1 MAAALHG
8 GRPSLISRGTLSGGD
23 RRISKIK
30 SLCQNP
36 PSMSL
41 EAGLAPEGTPVG
53 GQKTRRKTREADL
66 STEQA
71 GAQAP
76 SRFPRP
82 DGHQGRSHGDCQ
94 ATRAWPQAAERL
106 SWTWT
111 WTPAIAMER
120 LRQRADFLAA
130 AQGAKVATA
139 GFVLQ
144 ARERAAGG
152 PIRVGFT
159 VSKKVGNAVE
169 RNRVRR
175 RLREIVRLTAAA
187 RLRSGHDYVLV
198 GRRSALS
205 LPFER
210 MTQDFDQ
217 ALRRLRAPK

>member
-1 MAAALHG
+1 
-8 GRPSLISRGTLSGGD
+8 
-23 RRISKIK
+23 
-30 SLCQNP
+30 
-36 PSMSL
+36 
-41 EAGLAPEGTPVG
+41 
-53 GQKTRRKTREADL
+53 
-66 STEQA
+66 
-71 GAQAP
+71 
-76 SRFPRP
+76 
-82 DGHQGRSHGDCQ
+82 
-94 ATRAWPQAAERL
+94 
-106 SWTWT
+106 
-111 WTPAIAMER
+111 MER

-130 AQGAKVATA
+130 AQGTKVATS

-144 ARERAAGG
+144 ARARETGG
-152 PIRVGFT
+152 SIRVGFT

-187 RLRSGHDYVLV
+187 RLRSGHDYVLI